1 MTYLFLILESVL
13 GFFFGAMCGVC
24 RISFR
29 AVILLASLMFVVT
42 VAIDPLLLPS
52 FFNDMGLLLFGSGI
66 IVVYFVLG
74 RAIYGVVNATGK
86 GAEKFHT
93 FHYLVEEVK
102 EKG

>member
-13 GFFFGAMCGVC
+13 GFLFGAMCGVC

-29 AVILLASLMFVVT
+29 AVILLASLFVVT
-42 VAIDPLLLPS
+42 VAIDPLILPS

-66 IVVYFVLG
+66 IVIYFVLG

-86 GAEKFHT
+86 DAEKFHT
-93 FHYLVEEVK
+93 FHYLVEEVR
-102 EKG
+102 GG